1 MLQNSSGKRQKQ
13 NENMINVASHANI
26 GCFFRFAYLA
36 VCCLLY
42 ATISF
47 DAKCSHTM
55 WKKQTKKKCRRILF
69 TLVHFLSL
77 SSSLAN
83 EFISFGVCF
92 SFPFFLIP
100 VYCFF
105 SFWFHLGTVPS
116 YYWSSIAM
124 QKRWR
129 NGARE
134 RVREG
139 TEQTV
144 MASATTNV
152 QPIRYVYVYV
162 FVFICPKVFNKIKSI
177 FSLTGIVP
185 SSSLA
190 LFPFPSYHSIPP
202 LLTWFADLLLD
213 IRLLFLLVLYV
224 FFFHNI
230 FFLFLFS
237 CFPVILFKGHHLH
250 TSDQIGATP
259 LFACVRG
266 VICVSTA
273 EAKTHDRFQAQI

>member
-1 MLQNSSGKRQKQ
+1 
-13 NENMINVASHANI
+13 
-26 GCFFRFAYLA
+26 
-36 VCCLLY
+36 
-42 ATISF
+42 
-47 DAKCSHTM
+47 
-55 WKKQTKKKCRRILF
+55 
-69 TLVHFLSL
+69 
-77 SSSLAN
+77 
-83 EFISFGVCF
+83 
-92 SFPFFLIP
+92 
-100 VYCFF
+100 
-105 SFWFHLGTVPS
+105 
-116 YYWSSIAM
+116 M

-224 FFFHNI
+224 FFFTTFSS
-230 FFLFLFS
+230 FFSSLVFPLYFLKATTSTLRIKLVPHRSSLVYVVLYACRQLKQKHMTDSKHKFKVAIKFV
-237 CFPVILFKGHHLH
+237 CERILYYNTFYIQWR
-250 TSDQIGATP
+250 SDASE
-259 LFACVRG
+259 V
-266 VICVSTA
+266 
-273 EAKTHDRFQAQI
+273 